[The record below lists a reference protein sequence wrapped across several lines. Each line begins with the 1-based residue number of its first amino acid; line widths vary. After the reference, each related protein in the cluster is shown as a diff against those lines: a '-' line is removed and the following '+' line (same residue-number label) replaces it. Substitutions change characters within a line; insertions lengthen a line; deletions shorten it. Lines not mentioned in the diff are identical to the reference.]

1 MENKVYPVLYYD
13 MEQSDMSILMRVF
26 DQLDKFFQ
34 KENIPFLCLP
44 KETNLRY
51 MTKEEAIDE
60 INKLMEYVETW
71 E

>member
-1 MENKVYPVLYYD
+1 MESKVYPVLYYD
-13 MEQSDMSILMRVF
+13 MEQSDMSVLMRVF

-34 KENIPFLCLP
+34 RENIPFYVCL
-44 KETNLRY
+44 KETNLKY
-51 MTKEEAIDE
+51 ITKEEE